1 MKRILIVED
10 DAAIRTELMPF
21 AFPLLMTVPIA
32 GIYGLYFV
40 ITYRIACNH
49 VRCRGGEKQENFS

>member
-40 ITYRIACNH
+40 ITYRVACNH
-49 VRCRGGEKQENFS
+49 VLCRGGEK